1 MAKHS
6 MPEIKEGGVN
16 VTPLIDV
23 VMVLIVFFMLVAKI
37 GVSTGAEEMD
47 IPTSILGTDIEDM
60 GNTLTLNVR
69 AGQMD
74 QPMVTALVPNK
85 NTGESTKQELKLVDP
100 VTGKRQLLDT
110 LKWFRAGSGSGTQN
124 PDFKVIIRGEA
135 EMGYRFLEP
144 VLITCA
150 EADVKNVNF
159 NTKKV
164 EQVAEKAPDAG

>member
-1 MAKHS
+1 MSKHS

-37 GVSTGAEEMD
+37 GVSTGAEDMV
-47 IPTSILGTDIEDM
+47 IPESLQGIDIEDM

-69 AGQMD
+69 AGPID
-74 QPMVTALVPNK
+74 QPIVTALVPNK
-85 NTGESTKQELKLVDP
+85 DTGEGTKQELKLVDP
-100 VTGKRQLLDT
+100 VTGKRQLLET
-110 LKWFRAGSGSGTQN
+110 LKWFRAGAGSGVSN
-124 PDFKVIIRGEA
+124 PEFKVIIRGEA
-135 EMGYRFLEP
+135 EMGYRYLEP

-159 NTKKV
+159 NTRKV
-164 EQVAEKAPDAG
+164 EKVVAAPADAG